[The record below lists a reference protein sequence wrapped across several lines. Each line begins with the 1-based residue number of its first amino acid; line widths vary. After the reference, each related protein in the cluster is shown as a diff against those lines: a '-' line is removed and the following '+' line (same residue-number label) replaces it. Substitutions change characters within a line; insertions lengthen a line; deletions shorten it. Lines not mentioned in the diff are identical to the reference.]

1 MPEEPK
7 EPAVEPIVE
16 QVTEEP
22 TTPTLEDVLKQN
34 TELLKTLEQRT
45 NELKGTDKKLGEI
58 NNQFTDFRNQHET
71 DKQKTEREAIEAK
84 ELRDQEILRN
94 SEELTNTKTELNQL
108 KIDNVAISLGYT
120 AEDLA
125 VLKFKTPEEVNSHFE
140 WSKAR
145 DEATTERLTKEFE
158 SGLSG
163 ARDQYKSVTKTD
175 ELSPLEQ
182 KIINR
187 R

>member
-7 EPAVEPIVE
+7 EPVVEPVVE

-71 DKQKTEREAIEAK
+71 DKQKTEREAVEAK

-94 SEELTNTKTELNQL
+94 TEELTTTKTELNQL
-108 KIDNVAISLGYT
+108 KINNVALSLGYT
-120 AEDLA
+120 PEDLE
-125 VLKFKTPEEVNSHFE
+125 VLKFETPEEVKSHFE

-145 DEATTERLTKEFE
+145 DEATKERLTKEFE

-163 ARDQYKSVTKTD
+163 KRETYHNTTKTD
-175 ELSPLEQ
+175 ELSPLEK
-182 KIINR
+182 KIISR

>member
-7 EPAVEPIVE
+7 EPVVEPVVE

-71 DKQKTEREAIEAK
+71 DKQKTDRELIEAK
-84 ELRDQEILRN
+84 VIRDQEILRDAK
-94 SEELTNTKTELNQL
+94 ELTDTRTELNQL
-108 KIDNVAISLGYT
+108 KIDSIAKDFGYT
-120 AEDLA
+120 KEDLE
-125 VLKFKTPEEVNSHFE
+125 VLKFKSPEEVKSHFE

-145 DEATTERLTKEFE
+145 DEATTARLTKEFE
-158 SGLSG
+158 SGISG
-163 ARDQYKSVTKTD
+163 ARDQYNSTTKTD
-175 ELSPLEQ
+175 ELSPLEK
-182 KIINR
+182 KIISR